1 MGSRNRGYLSPLP
14 VARPEPAPRRAMKVD
29 QDDPVKDLQAGPPTR
44 GETCF
49 ALSGLGNQCYGRLA
63 RSGDG

>member
-1 MGSRNRGYLSPLP
+1 
-14 VARPEPAPRRAMKVD
+14 MKVD